1 MAEYKT
7 LKGFEIQFLES
18 DPANPI
24 VGQVFYNSTTQTL
37 KGVTAGVGAWASGGN
52 LNTARAAMGFSS
64 NGLQTAA
71 LSFGGNNDGL
81 PGIANETEAYNG
93 SSWTEVKLMV

>member
-37 KGVTAGVGAWASGGN
+37 KGVIAGGGPSGTWASGGN
-52 LNTARAAMGFSS
+52 LNTARRNLG
-64 NGLQTAA
+64 GTGTQTAA
-71 LSFGGNNDGL
+71 LAFGGNN
-81 PGIANETEAYNG
+81 G
-93 SSWTEVKLMV
+93 SALSYRNI